1 MEAII
6 DIQPWE
12 VFKIY
17 RSRKDNS
24 IQYYDD
30 LSDIHLSNT
39 QKNWVCMGLDGK
51 LEDDVNWNNLEIK
64 YNENS
69 ITSNLN
75 TFCNMFSIN
84 TINFRNL
91 FYRNYKKN
99 KFSHEKAGAPRKIN
113 NSQMTLIK
121 NNIRDRRYKPN
132 EEELNNMLKHG
143 QEETARSYGRSR
155 VQLALIIPLS
165 ATAKKIYIDEYG
177 LNGKKGQVT
186 NEARQTA
193 LEDKRCV
200 AHWVAVYMAIGGNL
214 PPYCKWNSD
223 QSMVKIEAAGNNHKV
238 YFSSEEEASAH
249 DNMERLVIR
258 TVAQV

>member
-84 TINFRNL
+84 TINKRL
-91 FYRNYKKN
+91 
-99 KFSHEKAGAPRKIN
+99 
-113 NSQMTLIK
+113 
-121 NNIRDRRYKPN
+121 NI
-132 EEELNNMLKHG
+132 
-143 QEETARSYGRSR
+143 
-155 VQLALIIPLS
+155 V
-165 ATAKKIYIDEYG
+165 
-177 LNGKKGQVT
+177 
-186 NEARQTA
+186 
-193 LEDKRCV
+193 
-200 AHWVAVYMAIGGNL
+200 
-214 PPYCKWNSD
+214 
-223 QSMVKIEAAGNNHKV
+223 
-238 YFSSEEEASAH
+238 
-249 DNMERLVIR
+249 
-258 TVAQV
+258 